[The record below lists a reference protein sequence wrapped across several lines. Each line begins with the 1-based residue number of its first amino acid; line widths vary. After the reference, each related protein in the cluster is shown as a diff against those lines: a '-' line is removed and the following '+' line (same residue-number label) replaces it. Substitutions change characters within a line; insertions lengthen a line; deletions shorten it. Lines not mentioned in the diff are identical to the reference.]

1 MWTAWRAQRLS
12 PAFHADDTAPGS
24 GDDDVLTGDRHCYA
38 HPMCILPCGALGLE
52 QDLSGHR
59 PRSAWA
65 CVTVRLHGGP
75 FASTADRSPPRRT
88 VRLHGGGARED
99 VRRSAQPLFAGCD
112 PGRCFRG
119 LPVRRAFTRN
129 SALREAAT
137 GVRGRSGQPR
147 PYVRPAARHLPLA
160 IMGVRLRVRRQAV
173 WRARGTRLSSAL
185 PETARPAVLP
195 ITLFSACRRIVRAR
209 ARRLPRAP
217 ARHAVAAAGAA
228 PPFAR

>member
-1 MWTAWRAQRLS
+1 MWTAWRVQRLS
-12 PAFHADDTAPGS
+12 PSFHADDTAPGGG
-24 GDDDVLTGDRHCYA
+24 GDDVSAGDRHCYA
-38 HPMCILPCGALGLE
+38 HPMCILPSGALGLE

-65 CVTVRLHGGP
+65 CVTVRLHGG
-75 FASTADRSPPRRT
+75 R
-88 VRLHGGGARED
+88 ARED

-112 PGRCFRG
+112 PGWCFRG

-147 PYVRPAARHLPLA
+147 PCVRPAARHLPLA
-160 IMGVRLRVRRQAV
+160 TMGVRLRVRRQAV
-173 WRARGTRLSSAL
+173 WRARGARLPSAL
-185 PETARPAVLP
+185 PGTARPAVLP
-195 ITLFSACRRIVRAR
+195 VTLFSACRRIVRAR
-209 ARRLPRAP
+209 ARHLPCAP
-217 ARHAVAAAGAA
+217 ARHAVAAAGAT

>member
-65 CVTVRLHGGP
+65 CV
-75 FASTADRSPPRRT
+75 T

-217 ARHAVAAAGAA
+217 ARHAVAAAGAT